1 MEISARNK
9 MKGKITDIKTG
20 GVMASVKI
28 HVEEPGEITALI
40 TKESVEK
47 LGLKEGDDAIAIIK
61 STEIIVGKD

>member
-9 MKGKITDIKTG
+9 MNWKITDIKTG

-28 HVEEPGEITALI
+28 QVEEPGEITALI

-47 LGLKEGDDAIAIIK
+47 LGLKEGDDATAIIK
-61 STEIIVGKD
+61 STEIIVGKE